1 MSSAASVRDL
11 SLFKTPTL
19 FLKDVLNNARRHAA
33 QRGLRLPRT
42 FVDPC
47 SSAAHFDGWKSPPN
61 VPEHDPPSVAAPR
74 TWLLSTG
81 WFVAY

>member
-1 MSSAASVRDL
+1 
-11 SLFKTPTL
+11 
-19 FLKDVLNNARRHAA
+19 HAA

-47 SSAAHFDGWKSPPN
+47 SSAAHFDGWKSPPD
-61 VPEHDPPSVAAPR
+61 VPKHDPPTVAAPR

-81 WFVAY
+81 WRHHGLISSVETPGH